1 VRGSEHSHAEHDG
14 RRRGHCRV
22 RRADL
27 PLTIDRVRVS
37 NVRVAVADFLDGL
50 AQVTGVPIDGIVGT
64 NVLRRFRVVIDY
76 PGKVLRLD

>member
-1 VRGSEHSHAEHDG
+1 MDTGAPRWSRGG
-14 RRRGHCRV
+14 
-22 RRADL
+22 L
-27 PLTIDRVRVS
+27 
-37 NVRVAVADFLDGL
+37 LDGL

>member
-1 VRGSEHSHAEHDG
+1 MDPGG
-14 RRRGHCRV
+14 RVGR
-22 RRADL
+22 D
-27 PLTIDRVRVS
+27 
-37 NVRVAVADFLDGL
+37 ADFLDRL